1 MIYKLHF
8 GKSYN
13 RLEFG
18 FDKDYERIR
27 IYKTKRELSKAIK
40 RVNVTEKEILH
51 DQRTC
56 WIIRIY

>member
-27 IYKTKRELSKAIK
+27 IYKTQRELSKAIK
-40 RVNVTEKEILH
+40 RVNQFKCVEWSDTYKLKEVA
-51 DQRTC
+51 
-56 WIIRIY
+56 